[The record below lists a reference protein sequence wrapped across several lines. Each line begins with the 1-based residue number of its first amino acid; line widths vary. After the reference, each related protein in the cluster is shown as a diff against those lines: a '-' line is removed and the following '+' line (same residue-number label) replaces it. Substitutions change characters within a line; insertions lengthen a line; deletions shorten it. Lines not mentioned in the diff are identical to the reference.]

1 MFEFHLDNL
10 VLIVYGKLFYLLF
23 PQYYPCIEIGIK
35 QNRNVN
41 ADCRVHG
48 LYITG
53 FRPNPMYTEILAV
66 SYIFLYNFHVSVIY
80 SHKNIR
86 MLIEYSVLEYEFYSR
101 RLDG

>member
-1 MFEFHLDNL
+1 MENYL
-10 VLIVYGKLFYLLF
+10 VYLLF

-66 SYIFLYNFHVSVIY
+66 SYIFFTTYIFQSYITIKTYKLKS
-80 SHKNIR
+80 NI
-86 MLIEYSVLEYEFYSR
+86 LF
-101 RLDG
+101 